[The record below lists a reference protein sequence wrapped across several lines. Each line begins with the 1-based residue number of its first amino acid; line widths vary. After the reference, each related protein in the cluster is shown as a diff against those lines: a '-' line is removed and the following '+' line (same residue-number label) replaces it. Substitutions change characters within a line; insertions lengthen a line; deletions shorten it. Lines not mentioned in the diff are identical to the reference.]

1 MADAGMQFE
10 THEWSLE
17 PEGGE
22 KVSLLQG
29 NDPFQQATA
38 DKITVTT

>member
-1 MADAGMQFE
+1 MADFCAQFQ

-17 PEGGE
+17 PEGGQ

-29 NDPFQQATA
+29 NDPFQQETA
-38 DKITVTT
+38 DKVDVAA